1 MTALL
6 LGGTALQHAAG
17 MDAPR
22 VGDHVAATELLCAA
36 GARPDAGMASEPA
49 ESLEAHLDALPHQ
62 R

>member
-1 MTALL
+1 
-6 LGGTALQHAAG
+6 